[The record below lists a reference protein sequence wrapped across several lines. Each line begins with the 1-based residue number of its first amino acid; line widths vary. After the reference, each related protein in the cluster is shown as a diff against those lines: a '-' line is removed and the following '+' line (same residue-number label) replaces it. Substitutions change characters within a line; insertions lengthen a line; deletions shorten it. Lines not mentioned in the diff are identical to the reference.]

1 MGLTD
6 GNRLVDDKNTMMSNR
21 MNAVLIILLSIVSVL
36 LFILRTLNHKPFSL
50 HTQVLLDA
58 LVLCLINVGLSI
70 WKKHRLVSF
79 NLIFIFPLIIVF
91 TPIFLGHAR
100 NVDFVYNPLL
110 IIGMSFIPHLILKP
124 TFTNKVYIIAILFF
138 ATQILF
144 LDDISQFF
152 THRPLLFFDSLEERH
167 IHYKIVLF
175 SVFIFIQITM
185 YYLRNINY
193 KYEKKL
199 FDFNEELLSTIE
211 ELKATQYQ
219 LIQSEKMASLGVLTA
234 GVAHELNN
242 PLNFISGG
250 IHGIEEYVTD
260 NIKEHKENLSF
271 FFDAI
276 NEGIERSSKIV
287 ASLNHYSLQDENKK
301 ENCDIN
307 ILLDNCLIMLQ
318 SQLNNNSSFIKQ
330 YTNQYFVYG
339 NDNKLHQAFLNV
351 LLNAVQSI
359 EAAGEISIQTRSIN
373 SLVEIIICDNGCGIN
388 PESMKQIFDPFFTT
402 KEPGKGTG
410 LGLSVTYKIL
420 NDHNGTIDY
429 SSNTPKGTKVVI
441 RLPLIEN

>member
-1 MGLTD
+1 
-6 GNRLVDDKNTMMSNR
+6 
-21 MNAVLIILLSIVSVL
+21 
-36 LFILRTLNHKPFSL
+36 
-50 HTQVLLDA
+50 
-58 LVLCLINVGLSI
+58 
-70 WKKHRLVSF
+70 
-79 NLIFIFPLIIVF
+79 
-91 TPIFLGHAR
+91 
-100 NVDFVYNPLL
+100 
-110 IIGMSFIPHLILKP
+110 
-124 TFTNKVYIIAILFF
+124 
-138 ATQILF
+138 
-144 LDDISQFF
+144 
-152 THRPLLFFDSLEERH
+152 
-167 IHYKIVLF
+167 
-175 SVFIFIQITM
+175 M
-185 YYLRNINY
+185 YYLRSINF

-242 PLNFISGG
+242 PLNFICGG
-250 IHGIEEYVTD
+250 IHGIEEYVSE
-260 NIKEHKENLSF
+260 NIVEHKENLSF

-276 NEGIERSSKIV
+276 NEGVKRSSKIV
-287 ASLNHYSLQDENKK
+287 ASLNHYSLQDEIKK

-318 SQLNNNSSFIKQ
+318 SQLNNNSSFVKR

-359 EAAGEISIQTRSIN
+359 EGAGEISIQTRSID
-373 SLVEIIICDNGCGIN
+373 SFVDIIICDNGCGIN
-388 PESMKQIFDPFFTT
+388 PENMKQIFDPFFTT

-410 LGLSVTYKIL
+410 LGLSVTYKIIT
-420 NDHNGTIDY
+420 DHNGTIDY
-429 SSNTPKGTKVVI
+429 SLNSPKGTKVII